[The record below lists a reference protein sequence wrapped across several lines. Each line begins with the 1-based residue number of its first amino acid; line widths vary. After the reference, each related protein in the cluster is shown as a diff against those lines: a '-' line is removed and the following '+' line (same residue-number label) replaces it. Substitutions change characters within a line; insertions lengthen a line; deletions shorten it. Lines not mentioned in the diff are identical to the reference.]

1 VAVLIIFGSRRL
13 RKQLGMVMMLCSRC
27 QRPSAHGI
35 VRVHTWFTLFFIP
48 VLPLAAKYSIIC
60 PMCGGATKIDK
71 AHALHLEAAAA
82 AQSAPP
88 VEMTPDGPLT
98 AYQPVVIPPGSA
110 PVVAAGQGSGA
121 PQGPNWWQATDG
133 KWYPPQMHPESNPN

>member
-1 VAVLIIFGSRRL
+1 MLIIFGSRRM
-13 RKQLGMVMMLCSRC
+13 RKQLGIVMMLCQRC

-48 VLPLAAKYSIIC
+48 VLPLTAKYYVVC

-71 AHALHLEAAAA
+71 EHAHHLEAAAA
-82 AQSAPP
+82 AQDAPS

-98 AYQPVVIPPGSA
+98 AYPPGITPA
-110 PVVAAGQGSGA
+110 GPDPVVAEGPGAAA
-121 PQGPNWWQATDG
+121 PQGPNWWMATDG
-133 KWYPPQMHPESNPN
+133 RWYPPEMHPESNPN